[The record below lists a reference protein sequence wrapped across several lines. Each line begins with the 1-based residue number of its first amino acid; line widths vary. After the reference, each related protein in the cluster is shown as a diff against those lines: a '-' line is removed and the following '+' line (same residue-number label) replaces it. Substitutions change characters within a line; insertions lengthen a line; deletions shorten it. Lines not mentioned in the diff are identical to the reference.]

1 MHKINRVGKLL
12 VFSFLAATALLSNPK
27 SAFAATYTNPTNLKV
42 YTSPVEGNNC
52 EIVAVWDD
60 VGGVDSYMVYF
71 DELLSYGGGY
81 PAGDP
86 YWINGQAGHERIFG
100 PDYSLPIPSAVTV
113 YSYYNSLWPVND
125 GNYSTG
131 ISASIDPSCPA
142 QFHWVTDSSGNSSIE
157 LNDATDTVN
166 YPPVLG
172 TISASSN
179 PIQINTQVNLSAVLS
194 DSNTSDTHTAVWDWG
209 DGTTSS
215 GLVSETNGSGNV
227 TGAHTYLVPGVYS
240 VQLKIVDSGGM
251 SATQTFNYLSVYNPS
266 PTAIFSGARI
276 FDSPAGAVTSNA
288 ATTGRVQ
295 FGVTSKY
302 DKNGQATGKVSMKF
316 NEANISFESNEI
328 NSLVTVNSL
337 ATLRGSGTINGAGKY
352 SFLVTGFSGKQE
364 GGTIRFQIKDLAGN
378 VVYDTQPGASD
389 AALPSVVTTGQIV
402 VH

>member
-215 GLVSETNGSGNV
+215 GLVSDPQG
-227 TGAHTYLVPGVYS
+227 
-240 VQLKIVDSGGM
+240 
-251 SATQTFNYLSVYNPS
+251 
-266 PTAIFSGARI
+266 SGARI